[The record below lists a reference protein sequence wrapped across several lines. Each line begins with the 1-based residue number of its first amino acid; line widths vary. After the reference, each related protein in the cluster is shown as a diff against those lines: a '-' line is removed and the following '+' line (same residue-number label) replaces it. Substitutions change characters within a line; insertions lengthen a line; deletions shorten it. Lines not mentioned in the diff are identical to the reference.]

1 MYQFQ
6 IISSSPLN
14 THVHTLFEGLLS
26 IGQKAFSKCKS
37 LITINIPST
46 VTAIEKD
53 AFDECPL
60 LRNISISPSPSLG
73 KVVEFESTFSN
84 IAKVGCTFEMLRDR
98 FDNLPVHR
106 LCFYHL
112 HQSDEH
118 NKTFELL
125 KEMVLYPTTNG
136 DKVYCLGMTPL
147 HVLAC
152 SGTNDLRLYRC
163 LVDHYP
169 DTMLTEDKWGETPLF
184 YMLLFEPTMDI
195 IHYFFEM
202 HRRKWGTIPIDFGAI
217 IKMLAKYKS
226 IDYVRYIIKAQRTY
240 FPGLKIDWKSIIDES
255 FACDCICEG
264 RLLIKASSFAG
275 SSEMSSEREA
285 EVKRRYDDFIASDH
299 SDNEA
304 HDKIDRLIIDSIW
317 AHNDFLMNA
326 STLLEMVLWK
336 IMLNESSHQRKRK
349 KIDDRQARM
358 DIRWNSGEIFQA
370 VIPNVLSFL

>member
-37 LITINIPST
+37 LLTINIPST
-46 VTAIEKD
+46 VTAIGKK
-53 AFDECPL
+53 AFDECPF
-60 LRNISISPSPSLG
+60 LRNVTISPSSTLG
-73 KVVEFESTFSN
+73 NVMEFESTFSN
-84 IAKVGCTFEMLRDR
+84 IAKVGCTFEMLRGR

-112 HQSDEH
+112 HQSVEY

-125 KEMVLYPTTNG
+125 KDILPHPTTNG
-136 DKVYCLGMTPL
+136 EKVDCLGMTPL

-163 LVDHYP
+163 LIDYYP
-169 DTMLTEDKWGETPLF
+169 DALITKDKWGETPLF
-184 YMLLFEPTMDI
+184 YLLLSGPSMEV

-202 HRRKWGTIPIDFGAI
+202 HRRKWGTVPIDFGAI

-240 FPGLKIDWKSIIDES
+240 FPGLKIDWKNIIDES
-255 FACDCICEG
+255 FACFWEG
-264 RLLIKASSFAG
+264 RLLFKASSFAG
-275 SSEMSSEREA
+275 SSEMSSEQEA
-285 EVKRRYDDFIASDH
+285 EVNRRYDDIFASDH
-299 SDNEA
+299 KYEA
-304 HDKIDRLIIDSIW
+304 LVEIHRLIIDSIRV
-317 AHNDFLMNA
+317 HNEFLMDA

-336 IMLNESSHQRKRK
+336 MMLNESSHHRKRK
-349 KIDDRQARM
+349 KIDDRHARM
-358 DIRWNSGEIFQA
+358 DIRLNSGKMFQA
-370 VIPNVLSFL
+370 VIPSVVSFL